1 MPARRRAFE
10 SVDAAYQRHRS
21 VVTGAADGALV
32 RLNTFCPNKL
42 PPPTLAFIL
51 DTKIATYLATVGAA
65 AEAAALENDRAIM
78 ISH

>member
-42 PPPTLAFIL
+42 PPTLAFIL
-51 DTKIATYLATVGAA
+51 DTKTATYLATVGAA